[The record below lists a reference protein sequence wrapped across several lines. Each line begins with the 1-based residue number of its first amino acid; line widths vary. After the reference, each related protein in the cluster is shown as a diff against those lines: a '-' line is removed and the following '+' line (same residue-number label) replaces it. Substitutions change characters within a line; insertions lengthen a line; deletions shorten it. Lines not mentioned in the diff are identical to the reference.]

1 MAGMQ
6 VLLIDDNDIDNAVNA
21 KLLQLAKIS
30 DDITTFTDPMKAL
43 RHLATVGSTWTSPR
57 HILLDIRM
65 PNMDGFEWLD
75 AFRQL
80 PDDIQ
85 AMCRVFMLTA
95 SINRDELDKA
105 EHDNTVIAL
114 LEKPLDVYVFKQ
126 LLDL

>member
-1 MAGMQ
+1 LAGMQ

-75 AFRQL
+75 AFHQL

-95 SINRDELDKA
+95 SINRDELDQA
-105 EHDNTVIAL
+105 EQDDTVIAL

>member
-43 RHLATVGSTWTSPR
+43 RHLATVGSTWASPK

-85 AMCRVFMLTA
+85 NMCRVFMLTA
-95 SINRDELDKA
+95 SINRDELDHA
-105 EHDNTVIAL
+105 EHDDTVIAL

>member
-21 KLLQLAKIS
+21 KLLQLTKIS

-43 RHLATVGSTWTSPR
+43 RHLATVGSTWTSPK

-85 AMCRVFMLTA
+85 NMCRVFILTA
-95 SINRDELDKA
+95 SINRDELDQA
-105 EHDNTVIAL
+105 DHDATVIAL

>member
-43 RHLATVGSTWTSPR
+43 RHLATVGSTWTSPK

-85 AMCRVFMLTA
+85 NMCRVFMLTA
-95 SINRDELDKA
+95 SINRDELDHA
-105 EHDNTVIAL
+105 EHDDTVIAL

>member
-1 MAGMQ
+1 MQ

-30 DDITTFTDPMKAL
+30 DDITTFTDPIKAL
-43 RHLATVGSTWTSPR
+43 RHLTTVGSTWTSPR

-65 PNMDGFEWLD
+65 PNLDGFEWLD

-80 PDDIQ
+80 PEDIQ

-105 EHDNTVIAL
+105 EHDDTVIAL

-126 LLDL
+126 LLDF

>member
-1 MAGMQ
+1 MQ

-43 RHLATVGSTWTSPR
+43 RHLATVGSTWTSPK

-80 PDDIQ
+80 PGDIQ
-85 AMCRVFMLTA
+85 NMCRVFMLTA
-95 SINRDELDKA
+95 SINRDELDQA
-105 EHDNTVIAL
+105 EHDATVIAL

>member
-6 VLLIDDNDIDNAVNA
+6 ILLIDDNDIDNAVNA

-30 DDITTFTDPMKAL
+30 EDITMFTDPMKAL
-43 RHLATVGSTWTSPR
+43 RHLATVGSTWTSPK

-65 PNMDGFEWLD
+65 PNMDGFEWLE

-85 AMCRVFMLTA
+85 AMCRVFMLTS
-95 SINRDELDKA
+95 SINRDELDQA
-105 EHDNTVIAL
+105 EHDDTVIAL
-114 LEKPLDVYVFKQ
+114 LEKPLDVYMFKQ
-126 LLDL
+126 LLEL

>member
-1 MAGMQ
+1 MQ
-6 VLLIDDNDIDNAVNA
+6 ILLIDDNDIDNAVNA

-30 DDITTFTDPMKAL
+30 DDIDVHRPMKAL

-65 PNMDGFEWLD
+65 PNLDGFEWLD

-95 SINRDELDKA
+95 SINRDELDQA
-105 EHDNTVIAL
+105 EHDDTVIAL
-114 LEKPLDVYVFKQ
+114 LEKPLDVYVFKH

>member
-95 SINRDELDKA
+95 SINRDELDQA
-105 EHDNTVIAL
+105 EHDDTVIAL

>member
-43 RHLATVGSTWTSPR
+43 RHLATVGSTWTSPK

-85 AMCRVFMLTA
+85 NMCRVFILTA
-95 SINRDELDKA
+95 SINRDELDQA
-105 EHDNTVIAL
+105 DHDATVIAL

>member
-6 VLLIDDNDIDNAVNA
+6 ILLIDDNDIDNAVNA

-30 DDITTFTDPMKAL
+30 DDITAFTDPMKAL

-95 SINRDELDKA
+95 SINRDELDQA
-105 EHDNTVIAL
+105 EHDDAVIAL

>member
-1 MAGMQ
+1 MQ
-6 VLLIDDNDIDNAVNA
+6 ILLIDDNDIDNAVNA

-95 SINRDELDKA
+95 SINRDELDHA
-105 EHDNTVIAL
+105 EHDDTVIAL

>member
-43 RHLATVGSTWTSPR
+43 RHLATVGSTWTSPK

-85 AMCRVFMLTA
+85 NMCRVFILTA
-95 SINRDELDKA
+95 SINRDELDQA
-105 EHDNTVIAL
+105 EHDATVIAL

>member
-1 MAGMQ
+1 MQ
-6 VLLIDDNDIDNAVNA
+6 ILLIDDNDIDNAVNA

-30 DDITTFTDPMKAL
+30 DDLTTFTDPMKAL

-85 AMCRVFMLTA
+85 AMCQVFMLTA
-95 SINRDELDKA
+95 SINRDELDQA
-105 EHDNTVIAL
+105 EYDDTVIAL

>member
-1 MAGMQ
+1 
-6 VLLIDDNDIDNAVNA
+6 
-21 KLLQLAKIS
+21 
-30 DDITTFTDPMKAL
+30 
-43 RHLATVGSTWTSPR
+43 
-57 HILLDIRM
+57 M

-85 AMCRVFMLTA
+85 NMCRVFMLTA
-95 SINRDELDKA
+95 SINRDELDQA
-105 EHDNTVIAL
+105 EHDDTVIAL